1 MICPICKSNIRE
13 GSLVCPVCGKQ
24 LQPEAPGV
32 HNIETVEPPKTENSP
47 SSFPEQ
53 VRGNAQEQP
62 AVRPQVQPPE
72 KDPSFETVQS
82 KPAAETEIRNSR
94 PDMPGNRNFQGNM
107 PQGNRPNMG
116 GGRQDGPVQGPAG
129 RNYQQYQNIPPQ
141 GQPPRGP
148 SQPRPAGVNPAQR
161 RPLSEKEYNLLRK
174 NLSTRSLISFICGI
188 FGICS
193 GFLSLPFSIV
203 GLVISIVVRNEYK
216 NRNLQPDTDLKLTN
230 VGFIC
235 SIIGIVFGAIA
246 LIMILISGAG
256 IIAALSALA
265 DMGGG
270 SSYYG
275 Y

>member
-1 MICPICKSNIRE
+1 MNQIDT
-13 GSLVCPVCGKQ
+13 SLEQ
-24 LQPEAPGV
+24 LIIAV
-32 HNIETVEPPKTENSP
+32 TESD
-47 SSFPEQ
+47 
-53 VRGNAQEQP
+53 V
-62 AVRPQVQPPE
+62 
-72 KDPSFETVQS
+72 
-82 KPAAETEIRNSR
+82 
-94 PDMPGNRNFQGNM
+94 
-107 PQGNRPNMG
+107 
-116 GGRQDGPVQGPAG
+116 
-129 RNYQQYQNIPPQ
+129 YQQYQNIPPQ